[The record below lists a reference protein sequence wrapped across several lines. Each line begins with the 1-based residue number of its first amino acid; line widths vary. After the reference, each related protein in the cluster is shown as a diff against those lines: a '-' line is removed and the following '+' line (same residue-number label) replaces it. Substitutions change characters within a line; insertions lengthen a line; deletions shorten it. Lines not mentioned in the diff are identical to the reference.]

1 MKTKKLLYLGFI
13 MPFVFWV
20 SMAIAGELHGN
31 YNPFVHTVS
40 ELGAIGTNSE
50 GFMAVA
56 TISCAVMSL
65 LFMVGLWRVCVE
77 MEVNI
82 VPVLATPAC
91 TIMLAWTSVFHLGHP
106 LHGIVGFVPLLLF
119 IGSLLSVVLWRSQP
133 LQNLRKLSLLSF
145 LVMALVFLRF
155 VPWFQ
160 QHLPGLVQRFFH
172 LGWSIWFVG
181 MAFGFIKLLNVKY
194 NYVPV
199 IHE

>member
-1 MKTKKLLYLGFI
+1 MKTKKLLYLGLI

-50 GFMAVA
+50 GFMAIA
-56 TISCAVMSL
+56 MLCCAVMSL
-65 LFMVGLWRVCVE
+65 FFVIGLWRVCNE
-77 MEVNI
+77 MEVSI
-82 VPVLATPAC
+82 APVLATPAC
-91 TIMLAWTSVFHLGHP
+91 AIMFAWTSVFHLGHP
-106 LHGIVGFVPLLLF
+106 LHGVIGMVPLLLF
-119 IGSLLSVVLWRSQP
+119 IGSLLSVLLWRSQQ

-155 VPWFQ
+155 VPSFQ
-160 QHLPGLVQRFFH
+160 QHFPGLVQRFFH
-172 LGWSIWFVG
+172 LGWSIWFVC
-181 MAFGFIKLLNVKY
+181 MAFSFIKLLNTKY

-199 IHE
+199 IND